1 MPPADFVTELIMSRK
16 LLSKA
21 KALVEAELTLAG
33 LRYGGFVRL
42 DGTVAAGEQRANVLG
57 RRGRREGALEDP

>member
-16 LLSKA
+16 LLSKP
-21 KALVEAELTLAG
+21 KALVKTDLALAP
-33 LRYGGFVRL
+33 LRYGGFVGL
-42 DGTVAAGEQRANVLG
+42 DGAVAPGEQRPNVLG